1 MAEDL
6 SGHLPDIIDS
16 HVHLDH
22 IRSSRPERIAW
33 MRQNNYFPVS
43 WAFSLAVDDVGDI
56 KRYLAE
62 KAGAM
67 GELNRH
73 QLPCRYLAGVHP
85 RNIVS
90 KLKPES
96 VRDLLMPYLESD
108 LCLGVGEIGLE
119 TAGAHEIE
127 VLHAHLEL
135 CPELA
140 ERGKICGIHTPRRNK
155 AEITRKILDLLEP
168 YQAHSGRIV
177 VDHCMPETIG
187 RVLADGFWAGVT
199 LSPVKAGPADVHE
212 IIDRHGPDVSVI
224 MLNTDSGA
232 DFFEDLYRFAQEP
245 SVSAALRDQLT
256 RENAAR
262 FFNLRVGY

>member
-6 SGHLPDIIDS
+6 SGHSPDIIDS

-33 MRQNNYFPVS
+33 MRQNQYFPVS
-43 WAFSLAVDDVGDI
+43 WAFSLAVEDAGDL

-62 KAGAM
+62 KDRAIR
-67 GELNRH
+67 ELDRY

-85 RNIVS
+85 RNIVP

-96 VRDLLMPYLESD
+96 VRDLLMPYLEND
-108 LCLGVGEIGLE
+108 WCLGVGEIGLE
-119 TAGAHEIE
+119 TGDAHEVE
-127 VLHAHLEL
+127 VLCAHLEL
-135 CPELA
+135 CPEVA
-140 ERGKICGIHTPRRNK
+140 QMEKVYGIHTPRRNK
-155 AEITRKILDLLEP
+155 GEITRKILDMLEP
-168 YQAHSGRIV
+168 YQSHGGRIV

-199 LSPVKAGPADVHE
+199 LSPVKAGPADVHK
-212 IIDRHGPDVSVI
+212 IIDRHGADASAI

-232 DFFEDLYRFAQEP
+232 EFYEDLYRFAQEP
-245 SVSAALRDQLT
+245 SVAAALRDQLT

-262 FFNLRVGY
+262 FFNLRVGH